1 MYYDSAAATVRRPP
15 RPVVPSQICAEIF
28 GEHIRTFRLRDSRSL
43 EELARQTGLTI
54 EEWEQI
60 ERGELP
66 LAWEMVL
73 MFGMVFHLGSS
84 WMKYFLKLWRKAW
97 PQ

>member
-1 MYYDSAAATVRRPP
+1 MHYDSAVATVRRPQ
-15 RPVVPSQICAEIF
+15 RPVVPSQLCAELL
-28 GEHIRTFRLRDSRSL
+28 GSHIRTFRLRDRRSL
-43 EELARQTGLTI
+43 EELIHQTGLTV
-54 EEWEQI
+54 EEWMQI

-73 MFGMVFHLGSS
+73 MLGMVFNLGSS
-84 WMKYFLKLWRKAW
+84 WMKHFQKLWRKAW